1 MPDDLRLKFAQ
12 CQPITAGLPH
22 PPMMLNPISI
32 LPHTNLPQNLP
43 LVQHEPPQNF
53 SIKDPH
59 LLKPPQV
66 LGVGEYTEKFVF
78 SSAVMCQLYFRN
90 GNSRSLEIVCNTCL
104 DVMFYPGIQKL
115 RRKGLDL
122 QRLLAQAMLPSDI
135 AKWHSY
141 VTSFSYHDV
150 IIPNAKFPLIT
161 MLLDRST

>member
-66 LGVGEYTEKFVF
+66 LGVGEYPEIFIFLNFFKKYFERH
-78 SSAVMCQLYFRN
+78 QLFFL
-90 GNSRSLEIVCNTCL
+90 G
-104 DVMFYPGIQKL
+104 
-115 RRKGLDL
+115 
-122 QRLLAQAMLPSDI
+122 
-135 AKWHSY
+135 
-141 VTSFSYHDV
+141 
-150 IIPNAKFPLIT
+150 PLI
-161 MLLDRST
+161 LLFLNFW